1 MTRTD
6 RLTGI
11 ILALQGGR
19 HTAAQLAA
27 RFEVSR
33 RTILRDVD
41 ALSQI
46 GVPVVALPGPGGGLA
61 LADGYWLP
69 PLHLSAAE
77 AAVLLLALRAL
88 GEPAATPF
96 GEARRG
102 AEEKLRAVL
111 RPDVL
116 AAADRELDTVDA
128 APPHRPLDPGHV
140 RAIRAA
146 IRNQRW
152 LRVDYGSLRRVAA
165 HHLLPRRLTVV
176 DGRWYVAA
184 LSLEAAE
191 ERSYRLDRVRSL
203 APVPPPPGAD
213 AADRAAARPR
223 RPYDDPSHP
232 EVVVRLSYRGLRLA
246 EASPNWT
253 RSAAQL
259 GPDLWELRF
268 RSPPAELPYHARA
281 IHALGPT
288 AEAVA
293 PPQLRALILDLAA
306 ATTALYADRAEPRD
320 RPPNGDGTL
329 SPTPPYDGPI
339 ARRRVRDGPTTTA
352 RPPSAASADNRKET
366 SVTSTDR
373 ALAFLDAHGRPLELA
388 WARHLIA
395 GDARQSALDALAA
408 YQNPDGG
415 FGRALEPDIKAPDS
429 QAFAARL
436 AMHLLLSLGAA
447 PDEPLVRRL
456 EGWLDAAQHDD
467 GDWHFPPGVREH
479 DLAPWFAAWTF
490 PSLNPALNLAGLA
503 TRLGIGSARLHK
515 RVRSLADRLAATAE
529 IQEGGFYQLLPY
541 AEYFP
546 WVDHP
551 NREPVL
557 AALSARIETDARA
570 GAYDDAGHFFEHLGP
585 PDGELARRLP
595 PDVIAAQLDRLL
607 AEQQPDGGWPSPYDP
622 AWRSWATASAL
633 ATLHAFDRT

>member
-213 AADRAAARPR
+213 AAARAAARPR

-232 EVVVRLSYRGLRLA
+232 EVVVRLSYRGARLA
-246 EASPNWT
+246 EDVSFWAG
-253 RSAAQL
+253 RLRQVGAEA
-259 GPDLWELRF
+259 WEVRF
-268 RSPPAELPYHARA
+268 RCPDGELPYWAREA
-281 IHALGPT
+281 HALGPH
-288 AEAVA
+288 AEVLA
-293 PPQLRALILDLAA
+293 PPRLRALVRDLARATA
-306 ATTALYADRAEPRD
+306 AIHDDPAG
-320 RPPNGDGTL
+320 NGDGTV
-329 SPTPPYDGPI
+329 S
-339 ARRRVRDGPTTTA
+339 
-352 RPPSAASADNRKET
+352 
-366 SVTSTDR
+366 
-373 ALAFLDAHGRPLELA
+373 
-388 WARHLIA
+388 
-395 GDARQSALDALAA
+395 
-408 YQNPDGG
+408 
-415 FGRALEPDIKAPDS
+415 
-429 QAFAARL
+429 
-436 AMHLLLSLGAA
+436 
-447 PDEPLVRRL
+447 
-456 EGWLDAAQHDD
+456 
-467 GDWHFPPGVREH
+467 
-479 DLAPWFAAWTF
+479 
-490 PSLNPALNLAGLA
+490 
-503 TRLGIGSARLHK
+503 
-515 RVRSLADRLAATAE
+515 
-529 IQEGGFYQLLPY
+529 
-541 AEYFP
+541 
-546 WVDHP
+546 
-551 NREPVL
+551 
-557 AALSARIETDARA
+557 
-570 GAYDDAGHFFEHLGP
+570 
-585 PDGELARRLP
+585 
-595 PDVIAAQLDRLL
+595 
-607 AEQQPDGGWPSPYDP
+607 PSPG
-622 AWRSWATASAL
+622 
-633 ATLHAFDRT
+633 